1 MRSQKN
7 GHGNAQNA
15 RYFVIYKKSPLKMQ
29 KIKKPRSSS
38 RQLSETV
45 NFAFMKIFDF
55 LVKIALF
62 RASLL
67 FLGDSRHA
75 LRP

>member
-1 MRSQKN
+1 MFKVMLKLQT
-7 GHGNAQNA
+7 
-15 RYFVIYKKSPLKMQ
+15 YFVIYKRSPLKMQ
-29 KIKKPRSSS
+29 KIKKPRNPS

-45 NFAFMKIFDF
+45 NFAFINFFDF

-75 LRP
+75 LWP